1 MTDNSSSR
9 FNFPNENYTACYR
22 AMLCVSVVFAVARCP
37 PICPIRLSVTFVHS
51 VHLAEDIVKLCQPG
65 SPVILVFW
73 PQCKYPIPRGTLQR
87 VHGLENFAI
96 FVWNRCISGK
106 QYKIGPW
113 LQWNVNHH
121 RWWIDQCRF
130 WWPWVTRNLG
140 FKVTV

>member
-65 SPVILVFW
+65 SPVILVFLT
-73 PQCKYPIPRGTLQR
+73 PVQIPNSKGNPSAGTR
-87 VHGLENFAI
+87 VGKFCNFRMKSLYIWETVQDRAM
-96 FVWNRCISGK
+96 
-106 QYKIGPW
+106 
-113 LQWNVNHH
+113 
-121 RWWIDQCRF
+121 
-130 WWPWVTRNLG
+130 VTMEC
-140 FKVTV
+140 